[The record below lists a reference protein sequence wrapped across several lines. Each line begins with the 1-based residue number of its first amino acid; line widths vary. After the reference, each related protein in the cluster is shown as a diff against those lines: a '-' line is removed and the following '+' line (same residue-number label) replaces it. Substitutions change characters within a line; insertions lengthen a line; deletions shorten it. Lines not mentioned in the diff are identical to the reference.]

1 MRRFLPGAFLMVFL
15 ALAPASFTAGAAQV
29 CVQDLNGDGAID
41 PGTERWACE
50 GSPPLCAHGR
60 ADCAAV
66 PLRVTG
72 DASGG
77 ATGVAERT
85 GLSRA
90 AVSAGSS
97 RVDFYAW
104 SCPDG
109 ASCAEAPAGSLQ
121 VTGAPPSGGFS
132 ASSPLTEVTASGE
145 RLTFRTASGDAGSI
159 TVPGAAFSGSVA
171 GAQGITAIRAT
182 GTVIVFT
189 RADGTTGSVTL
200 SGTGYSCPLDPS
212 TPCTQAAGA
221 WKCSSAACFDDSA
234 GGRFQTSDR
243 ICGSDLDGDGA
254 LDFDTEVLKCSAVAG
269 GDYCPVGAVACT
281 LSSAAPGCPAGGAYN
296 PAADRC
302 EAQTSVSYACPLP
315 GGSACA
321 GDPPACTGTGAC
333 TYGFSPD
340 PALYT
345 AVVQSPLDPSL
356 NTRMQAQNGQLRGT
370 GSSGEY
376 GAWIPVVA
384 GDSLHST
391 DYHWVFS
398 WFQVQTRNGQ
408 IRLCWVGEQNL
419 FGYDYTYY
427 NLCGAWVPVTGSGA
441 STVSRY
447 VDAYYGTYTFSL
459 QVSGGQARFA
469 ESYGNEMPGPYYS
482 NWVPLG
488 QAAWTCSAGG
498 ASYGSQAAC
507 EAACTATAP
516 CTAQGDCPAGY
527 TLAGGLCAAPAQ
539 CEAGSALNPGT
550 DLCEGTAACPLGGYA
565 CLPEPGT
572 GVKKCSPNPCV
583 QVSSITPEHTDAGGG
598 SYRDDGGTDADGNCL
613 GTVYIYN
620 GRPSQCRPAG
630 VQTNFFNCCDAS
642 QGSLLFIREY
652 CGDGDAQTVQAVSA
666 GLCHEV
672 GSYCRVKW
680 KFVGCVQRARTY
692 CCFNSKLGR
701 IIHEQGRAQL
711 APFGPGGG
719 WGSPEAAEC
728 RGFTP
733 QEFQS
738 LDFSKID
745 LSEYVSGVQEGLGAK
760 VQSVQQRVEQ
770 GVRDHMNR
778 VR

>member
-1 MRRFLPGAFLMVFL
+1 MRRVLWGVLPVSLAAA
-15 ALAPASFTAGAAQV
+15 ALAVSVAGAAQV
-29 CVQDLNGDGAID
+29 CVKDLNGDGSID
-41 PGTERWACE
+41 PGSERWACE
-50 GSPPLCAHGR
+50 GSPPLCAYGR

-72 DASGG
+72 DVSGG
-77 ATGVAERT
+77 VTGIAGRT
-85 GLSRA
+85 GISRA
-90 AVSAGSS
+90 AVSAGSA

-109 ASCAEAPAGSLQ
+109 SSCAETPAGSLQ
-121 VTGAPPSGGFS
+121 VTGAVPSGGFS
-132 ASSPLTEVTASGE
+132 ASSPLTEVAASGGT
-145 RLTFRTASGDAGSI
+145 LTFRAASGDAG
-159 TVPGAAFSGSVA
+159 TVTIPGASFTGAVT
-171 GAQGITAIRAT
+171 GAQGITAIRAA
-182 GTVIVFT
+182 GTTLVFT
-189 RADGTTGSVTL
+189 LADGTTQSITL
-200 SGTGYSCPLDPS
+200 SGTGYTCPLDPS
-212 TPCTQAAGA
+212 IPCTQVSGA

-234 GGRFQTSDR
+234 GGRFQPSDR
-243 ICGSDLDGDGA
+243 ICGADLDGDDA
-254 LDFDTEVLKCSAVAG
+254 LDFDTEVRKCSAVAG

-296 PAADRC
+296 AAADRC
-302 EAQTSVSYACPLP
+302 EAAASVSYTCPLP

-321 GDPPACTGTGAC
+321 GDPPVCTGAGTC
-333 TYGFSPD
+333 SPGFGPD

-345 AVVQSPLDPSL
+345 AVVQAPLTPDL
-356 NTRMQAQNGQLRGT
+356 NTRIQVQNGQLRGAT
-370 GSSGEY
+370 PSYPRY
-376 GAWIPVVA
+376 GTWIPIVA
-384 GDSLHST
+384 DGSLYAT
-391 DYHWVFS
+391 DYYLVFS
-398 WFQVQTRNGQ
+398 WFQAQTQNGQ
-408 IRLCWVGEQNL
+408 IRICWVGDQEI
-419 FGYDYTYY
+419 FGYGYTYY
-427 NLCGAWVPVTGSGA
+427 NLCGAWVPVTGSGS

-447 VDAYYGTYTFSL
+447 GYVYTL
-459 QVSGGQARFA
+459 QVANGQARFV
-469 ESYGNEMPGPYYS
+469 ESYGSEMPGPYYS

-488 QAAWTCSAGG
+488 QATWTCSAGG
-498 ASYGSQAAC
+498 ASYGSEAACQAAC
-507 EAACTATAP
+507 TGTAQ

-527 TLAGGLCAAPAQ
+527 ALSGGLCAAPAQ
-539 CEAGSALNPGT
+539 CAPGSALNPGT
-550 DLCEGTAACPLGGYA
+550 DLCEGAASCPLGGYA

-583 QVSSITPEHTDAGGG
+583 QVSSITPENGDADGG
-598 SYRDDGGTDADGNCL
+598 SYRDDGRTDADGNCL

-630 VQTNFFNCCDAS
+630 VQTNFFNCCDTS
-642 QGSLLFIREY
+642 QGSFLFVREY

-672 GSYCRVKW
+672 GSYCRVRW

-711 APFGPGGG
+711 TSFGPGGG

-745 LSEYVSGVQEGLGAK
+745 LSEYVAGVQAGIGAK
-760 VQSVQQRVEQ
+760 VQSVQQKVGQ